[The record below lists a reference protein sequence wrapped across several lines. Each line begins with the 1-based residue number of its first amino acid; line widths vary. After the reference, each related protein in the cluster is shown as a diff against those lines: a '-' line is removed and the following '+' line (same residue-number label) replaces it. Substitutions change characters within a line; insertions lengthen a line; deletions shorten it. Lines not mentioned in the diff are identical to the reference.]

1 MPLRF
6 VSQAAGH
13 HFDEPLQKDEQLIAS
28 DLLIAMLVMA
38 GASIAAGWFA
48 YAIAYSDKGQ
58 RVMLSLSLAVLAM
71 IYFLFYASG
80 QLFWARYVSN
90 SAAIVYTNFAS
101 IFAAL
106 AAGWALRLPKTPA
119 WRRGILCVLLA
130 MGSAAAIFW
139 PLLSI
144 AIRPAPAG
152 GDEWSNG
159 VAMQTSWATCSPAAA
174 ATLLRAE
181 GINKSESEMI
191 PLCLTD
197 SSGTPTLGL
206 YRGIKLVANEQKRSV
221 NVLDE
226 TLDEMWNRDDW
237 PVLMAVKLPYGV
249 DDRRYVN
256 QWGWIP
262 GMGHS
267 VVALGLTSDG
277 QRMLVG
283 DPSVG
288 LEQWSKD
295 DLRVLW
301 HGDGIRLE

>member
-1 MPLRF
+1 M
-6 VSQAAGH
+6 
-13 HFDEPLQKDEQLIAS
+13 
-28 DLLIAMLVMA
+28 IAMLVMLSL
-38 GASIAAGWFA
+38 SIAAGWIA
-48 YAIAYSDKGQ
+48 YAVAYSEKGQ
-58 RVMLSLSLAVLAM
+58 RVMLCLSLAVLAM

-80 QLFWARYVSN
+80 QLFWAKWVPD
-90 SAAIVYTNFAS
+90 SAAIIYTNFAS

-119 WRRGILCVLLA
+119 WRRGILAVLLG
-130 MGSAAAIFW
+130 MGSAAAILW

-144 AIRPAPAG
+144 AIRPAPDG
-152 GDEWSNG
+152 GDQWKNG

-174 ATLLRAE
+174 ATLYRAE
-181 GINKSESEMI
+181 GIEVSESDLI

-206 YRGIKLVANEQKRSV
+206 YRGIKLVADREGRSV
-221 NVLDE
+221 EVLDE
-226 TLDEMWNRDDW
+226 TLDEMWSGNDW
-237 PVLMAVKLPYGV
+237 PVLLAVKLPYGV
-249 DDRRYVN
+249 DDRRYAD

-301 HGDGIRLE
+301 HGDGVRVR

>member
-1 MPLRF
+1 MN
-6 VSQAAGH
+6 
-13 HFDEPLQKDEQLIAS
+13 
-28 DLLIAMLVMA
+28 AMLVMA
-38 GASIAAGWFA
+38 GLSIAAGWFVFSV
-48 YAIAYSDKGQ
+48 AYSDKGQ
-58 RVMLSLSLAVLAM
+58 RVMLCLSLAVLAM

-80 QLFWARYVSN
+80 QLFWAKYVPN

-106 AAGWALRLPKTPA
+106 AAGWALRLPQTPA
-119 WRRGILCVLLA
+119 WRRVILSALLG
-130 MGSAAAIFW
+130 MVSGAAILW

-144 AIRPAPAG
+144 AIRPAPEG
-152 GDEWSNG
+152 GDQWKNG

-181 GINKSESEMI
+181 GINVSESDLI

-206 YRGIKLVANEQKRSV
+206 YRGIKLVADQHSRSV
-221 NVLDE
+221 TVLNE
-226 TLDEMWNRDDW
+226 TLDEMWDRNDW

-249 DDRRYVN
+249 DDRRYAD

-288 LEQWSKD
+288 LEEWSRD

-301 HGDGIRLE
+301 HGDAIRMD